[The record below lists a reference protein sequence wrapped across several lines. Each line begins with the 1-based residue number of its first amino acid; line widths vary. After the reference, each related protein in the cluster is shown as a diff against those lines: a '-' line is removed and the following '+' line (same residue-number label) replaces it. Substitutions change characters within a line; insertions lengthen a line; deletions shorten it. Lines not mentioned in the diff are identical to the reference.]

1 MHKYRILSQ
10 LLHLHVSVY
19 MNIVRVLTDYISVV
33 MCKVQYIY
41 IYNMM

>member
-1 MHKYRILSQ
+1 MHKYRILFQ
-10 LLHLHVSVY
+10 LLFLHVSVF
-19 MNIVRVLTDYISVV
+19 MTILRVLTEYIGVV